1 MADSHEALSESLVIH
16 DLIADQG
23 SAGAGAENVIP
34 GRDNVFCIHVPLGRG
49 HALTAMAQA
58 KKANGK
64 GRRGGVTGK
73 GFLPGQV
80 INPGGRPREVAD
92 LRALAR
98 RPTELIINNLIHVV
112 EHGRWPNERSKV
124 SDPVR
129 MVAHL
134 TLLDRGY
141 GKPLSTA
148 VVADLT
154 PLPDPKTITPQM
166 SMQEAQQLYAD
177 SLKQGEREL
186 LEGPVIDVDVEPN
199 KEGES

>member
-1 MADSHEALSESLVIH
+1 VLRCCASLR
-16 DLIADQG
+16 A
-23 SAGAGAENVIP
+23 
-34 GRDNVFCIHVPLGRG
+34 
-49 HALTAMAQA
+49 
-58 KKANGK
+58 
-64 GRRGGVTGK
+64 RRGGVTGK